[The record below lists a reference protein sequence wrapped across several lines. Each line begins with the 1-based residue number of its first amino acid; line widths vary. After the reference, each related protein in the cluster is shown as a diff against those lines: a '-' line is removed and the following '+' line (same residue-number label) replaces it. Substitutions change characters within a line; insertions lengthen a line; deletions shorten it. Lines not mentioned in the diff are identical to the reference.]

1 MADVERRFGSLN
13 RLYGEG
19 ATEHLRN
26 CHAVVVGVGGVGS
39 WAVEALA
46 RSSVGRLTLVDMDH
60 VAESNIN
67 RQIQATDENLG
78 KAKILALQ
86 ERVASFAPGCAVSL
100 VDDFLTSDNAAQ
112 LFDSWVSLENTIV
125 LDCCDQTSAK
135 VAMILQ
141 AKSKKV
147 PIVVAGSAGGKFR
160 PWMIQTADL
169 RDSLNDALLAKVRYT
184 LRKQHG
190 FSKTKRMSV
199 PVFFSTEQAVKTEVC
214 DPGSGLNCAGYGSS
228 VTVTATMGMQMAA
241 WSINRLLGV

>member
-1 MADVERRFGSLN
+1 MAEADRRFASLN

-19 ATEHLRN
+19 AIERLRR

-46 RSSVGRLTLVDMDH
+46 RSSIGRLTLIDMDH

-67 RQIQATDENLG
+67 RQIQATDDNLG
-78 KAKILALQ
+78 KSKIQALA
-86 ERVASFAPGCAVSL
+86 ERVMSFAPDCTVNQ
-100 VDDFLTSDNAAQ
+100 VDDFLTFDNAID
-112 LFDSWVSLENTIV
+112 LFNNLPTLENTVI

-135 VAMILQ
+135 VALVLQ
-141 AKSKKV
+141 AKQRKV
-147 PIVVAGSAGGKFR
+147 PIVLAGSAGGKFQ
-160 PWMIQTADL
+160 PWKIQTGDL

-190 FSKTKRMSV
+190 FSKTKKMSV
-199 PVFFSTEQAVKTEVC
+199 PVFFSSEQAVKSDVC
-214 DPGSGLNCAGYGSS
+214 DPSSGLNCAGYGSA

-241 WSINRLLGV
+241 WAINRLLGK